1 MNVFNKFVAF
11 LLNLAYVSQYYDLL
25 YMHFPCSKPFPKVF
39 FKTAVF
45 DSANSSS
52 DMTFLKCLTLT
63 LKFLQTLS
71 GYISSFTEYFYCPAI
86 FRLFSRAILDC
97 TQFGANFASEKFEKN
112 FSFIFKNNSQKII
125 IREL

>member
-1 MNVFNKFVAF
+1 MFKTF
-11 LLNLAYVSQYYDLL
+11 
-25 YMHFPCSKPFPKVF
+25 SKSFF

-71 GYISSFTEYFYCPAI
+71 GDISSFIEYFYCPAI
-86 FRLFSRAILDC
+86 FRLFSRTILDC
-97 TQFGANFASEKFEKN
+97 IPFGADFASEKFEKN
-112 FSFIFKNNSQKII
+112 FSFIFKINSQKII
-125 IREL
+125 ILEL